1 MTDANQRDVVTVED
15 DWVELGSTDRDVDWA
30 IWGVDQWNDRPA
42 FDPPA
47 NLQLTDDEVQRI
59 ERRAQRMYLESLF
72 VTADWGRLP
81 EAERERW
88 RREAFRSAWLDRTLL
103 YGPLGDSDPDGL
115 KDDRAELDKAFH
127 DYLEERREQH

>member
-1 MTDANQRDVVTVED
+1 MADEMRRDGSTVAD
-15 DWVELGSTDRDVDWA
+15 DWVEPGSTNRDVDWA
-30 IWGVDQWNDRPA
+30 IWGVDQWNDRPV

-47 NLQLTDDEVQRI
+47 DLELTEDETQRL

-81 EAERERW
+81 EVERERW

-103 YGPLGDSDPDGL
+103 YGPLGAWDPDGL
-115 KDDRAELDKAFH
+115 RDDTAELDKAFH